1 MTDLQIAH
9 PVGRQSVRTR
19 TKETVPFR
27 SVVNGIGRRLN
38 GKILLGLLLPGAL
51 LALWAIL
58 ARLGT
63 LPEQILPAPSLVIET
78 FQDYWASGELWQH
91 CSYSLWR
98 IAAGFSVGASLGLIL
113 GIAMGLSPVVED
125 IVSPFFLAFAQVPA
139 IGWVPL
145 LMLVAGIG
153 ETLKILVIAKA
164 ALVPVAVNTQR
175 GLHNVPKSYLEVGR
189 VLTFDL
195 KPMLRHIILPA
206 AVPDIFSGIRYGL
219 TNAWLALV
227 AVELIAS
234 AEGLGY
240 LTVWGRQL
248 FQLDV
253 VIMAMIVIGTIG
265 FLLDRGLQLIE
276 SHLLSW
282 RTLSR

>member
-9 PVGRQSVRTR
+9 PAGRQSVRAR
-19 TKETVPFR
+19 TKETAPFL
-27 SVVNGIGRRLN
+27 SIVKGIGKRLN

-51 LALWAIL
+51 LALWALL